1 MIVEVEETYLSGKN
15 ERYMRFQGVSA
26 KNLVDHL
33 MERYGKMWASDLK
46 AFRQA
51 LVEPI
56 EVNRTINVY

>member
-1 MIVEVEETYLSGKN
+1 MG
-15 ERYMRFQGVSA
+15 FHGVSA